1 MLITLWIAFFE
12 VNLFSGVDIIMKKS
26 TPLLKYQELIAEV
39 HRLFSEKQTGTIF
52 ITTSDNHLVRLV
64 LNKGEIVH
72 LVYDTNHRSYDAI
85 PLLRKI
91 QAGRLQF
98 ARGIFEATDEIP
110 LPPTEELLYV
120 LKEKGEE
127 KDIVTY
133 SPKKVDSQFDK
144 VIIQIKR
151 ALSNHIGP
159 IAALICDEYIE
170 KAGGI
175 SNINA
180 IDALIDDVAKEID
193 EPDTERLF
201 KIQLKD
207 EIVKKNLI

>member
-1 MLITLWIAFFE
+1 MPITLWIAIE

-26 TPLLKYQELIAEV
+26 TPLLKYQELIAEI

-72 LVYDTNHRSYDAI
+72 LVYDTNYRSYDAI
-85 PLLRKI
+85 PLLKKI

-98 ARGIFEATDEIP
+98 ARGIFETAAEIS
-110 LPPTEELLYV
+110 LPPTQELLYV
-120 LKEKGEE
+120 LKGKGEE
-127 KDIVTY
+127 KELLTY
-133 SPKKVDSQFDK
+133 SPKKVDSPFEE

-170 KAGGI
+170 KVGGI
-175 SNINA
+175 NNLDA
-180 IDALIDDVAKEID
+180 IDSLIDDVAKEIG
-193 EPDTERLF
+193 EPNTERLF

>member
-1 MLITLWIAFFE
+1 MPITLWIALE

-26 TPLLKYQELIAEV
+26 TPLLTYQELIAEI

-72 LVYDTNHRSYDAI
+72 LVYDTNYRSYDAI
-85 PLLRKI
+85 PLLKKI

-98 ARGIFEATDEIP
+98 ARGIFETADEIP
-110 LPPTEELLYV
+110 LPPTKELLYV
-120 LKEKGEE
+120 LSGNGEE
-127 KDIVTY
+127 KNLLTY
-133 SPKKVDSQFDK
+133 SSKKVDSPFEE

-175 SNINA
+175 SNLNA
-180 IDALIDDVAKEID
+180 IDTLIDDVAKEIG

-207 EIVKKNLI
+207 EIVKRNLI

>member
-1 MLITLWIAFFE
+1 
-12 VNLFSGVDIIMKKS
+12 
-26 TPLLKYQELIAEV
+26 
-39 HRLFSEKQTGTIF
+39 
-52 ITTSDNHLVRLV
+52 LV

-85 PLLRKI
+85 PLLKKI

-98 ARGIFEATDEIP
+98 ARGIFEAADEIS
-110 LPPTEELLYV
+110 LPPTKELLYV
-120 LKEKGEE
+120 LKGKGGE
-127 KDIVTY
+127 KDLVTY
-133 SPKKVDSQFDK
+133 SPKQVAAPFDE
-144 VIIQIKR
+144 VILQIKR

-175 SNINA
+175 SNFNA
-180 IDALIDDVAKEID
+180 INALIDDVAKEIGK
-193 EPDTERLF
+193 PDAERLF

-207 EIVKKNLI
+207 KIVKKSLI

>member
-1 MLITLWIAFFE
+1 MPITLWIAVE

-26 TPLLKYQELIAEV
+26 TPLLKYQELIAEI
-39 HRLFSEKQTGTIF
+39 HRLFAEKQTGTIF
-52 ITTSDNHLVRLV
+52 ITTSDNHLVRMV

-72 LVYDTNHRSYDAI
+72 LVYDTNYRSYDAI
-85 PLLRKI
+85 PLLKKI

-98 ARGIFEATDEIP
+98 ARGIFEAAAEIS
-110 LPPTEELLYV
+110 LPPTQELLYV
-120 LKEKGEE
+120 LKGKGEE
-127 KDIVTY
+127 KDLLTY
-133 SPKKVDSQFDK
+133 SPKKVDSPFEE

-175 SNINA
+175 NNRNA
-180 IDALIDDVAKEID
+180 IDSLIDDVAKEIG
-193 EPDTERLF
+193 EPNTERLF

>member
-1 MLITLWIAFFE
+1 MPITLWIAVE

-26 TPLLKYQELIAEV
+26 TPLLKYQELIAEI

-72 LVYDTNHRSYDAI
+72 LVYDTNYRSYDAI
-85 PLLRKI
+85 PLLKKI

-98 ARGIFEATDEIP
+98 ARGIFEAADEIS
-110 LPPTEELLYV
+110 LPPTKELLYV
-120 LKEKGEE
+120 LKGKGEE
-127 KDIVTY
+127 KDLLTY
-133 SPKKVDSQFDK
+133 SPKKVDSPFEE

-175 SNINA
+175 NNLDA
-180 IDALIDDVAKEID
+180 IDSLIDDVAKEID
-193 EPDTERLF
+193 EPNTERLF

>member
-1 MLITLWIAFFE
+1 
-12 VNLFSGVDIIMKKS
+12 MKAS
-26 TPLLKYQELIAEV
+26 TPLLKYQELIAEI

-52 ITTSDNHLVRLV
+52 ITTNDNHLVRLV

-85 PLLRKI
+85 PLLKKI

-98 ARGIFEATDEIP
+98 ARGIFEAADEIP
-110 LPPTEELLYV
+110 LPPTKELLYV
-120 LKEKGEE
+120 LKGKGGE
-127 KDIVTY
+127 KDLVTY
-133 SPKKVDSQFDK
+133 SPKKVAAPFDE
-144 VIIQIKR
+144 VILQIKR

-175 SNINA
+175 SNFNA
-180 IDALIDDVAKEID
+180 INALIDDVAKEIG

-201 KIQLKD
+201 KIQLRDK
-207 EIVKKNLI
+207 IVKKSLI

>member
-1 MLITLWIAFFE
+1 MPITLWIAVE

-39 HRLFSEKQTGTIF
+39 HRLFAEKQTGTIF

-72 LVYDTNHRSYDAI
+72 LVYDTNYRSYDAI
-85 PLLRKI
+85 PLLKKI

-98 ARGIFEATDEIP
+98 ARGIFEAANEIP
-110 LPPTEELLYV
+110 LPPTKELLYV
-120 LKEKGEE
+120 LSGKGEE
-127 KDIVTY
+127 KNLLTY
-133 SPKKVDSQFDK
+133 SPKKVDSPFEE

-170 KAGGI
+170 KTGGI
-175 SNINA
+175 NNFNA
-180 IDALIDDVAKEID
+180 IDALIDDVAKEIG

-207 EIVKKNLI
+207 KIVKKNLI

>member
-1 MLITLWIAFFE
+1 MPITLWIAVE

-26 TPLLKYQELIAEV
+26 TPLLKYQELIAEI
-39 HRLFSEKQTGTIF
+39 HRLFAEKQTGTIF
-52 ITTSDNHLVRLV
+52 ITTSDNHLVRMV

-72 LVYDTNHRSYDAI
+72 LVYDTNYRSYDAI

-98 ARGIFEATDEIP
+98 ARGIFEAAAEIS
-110 LPPTEELLYV
+110 LPPTQELLYV
-120 LKEKGEE
+120 LKGKGEE
-127 KDIVTY
+127 KDLLTY
-133 SPKKVDSQFDK
+133 SPKKVDSPFEE

-175 SNINA
+175 NNRNA
-180 IDALIDDVAKEID
+180 IDSLIDDVAKEIG

>member
-1 MLITLWIAFFE
+1 MPITLWIAVE

-26 TPLLKYQELIAEV
+26 TPLLKYQELIAEI
-39 HRLFSEKQTGTIF
+39 HRLFAEKQTGTIF

-72 LVYDTNHRSYDAI
+72 LVYDTNYRSYDAI
-85 PLLRKI
+85 PLLKKI

-98 ARGIFEATDEIP
+98 ARGIFETAAEIS
-110 LPPTEELLYV
+110 LPPTKELLYV
-120 LKEKGEE
+120 LKGKGEE
-127 KDIVTY
+127 KDLLTY
-133 SPKKVDSQFDK
+133 SPKKVDSPFEE

-175 SNINA
+175 NNLNA
-180 IDALIDDVAKEID
+180 IDALIDDVAKEIG

>member
-1 MLITLWIAFFE
+1 MPITLWIAVE

-26 TPLLKYQELIAEV
+26 TPLLKYQELIAEI
-39 HRLFSEKQTGTIF
+39 HRLFAEKQTGTIF

-72 LVYDTNHRSYDAI
+72 LVYDTNYRSYDAI

-98 ARGIFEATDEIP
+98 ARGIFETAAEIS
-110 LPPTEELLYV
+110 LPPTKELLYV
-120 LKEKGEE
+120 LKGKGEE
-127 KDIVTY
+127 KDLLTY
-133 SPKKVDSQFDK
+133 SPKKVDSPFEE

-175 SNINA
+175 NNLNA
-180 IDALIDDVAKEID
+180 IDALIDDVAKEIG

>member
-1 MLITLWIAFFE
+1 
-12 VNLFSGVDIIMKKS
+12 MKKS

-39 HRLFSEKQTGTIF
+39 HRLFSERQTGTIF

>member
-1 MLITLWIAFFE
+1 MPITLWIAVE
-12 VNLFSGVDIIMKKS
+12 VNLFSGVDTLMKKS
-26 TPLLKYQELIAEV
+26 TPLLNYQELIAEI
-39 HRLFSEKQTGTIF
+39 HRLFAEKQTGTIF

-72 LVYDTNHRSYDAI
+72 LVYDTTHRSYDAI
-85 PLLRKI
+85 PLLKKI

-98 ARGIFEATDEIP
+98 ARGIFEAADEIP
-110 LPPTEELLYV
+110 LPPTKELLYV
-120 LKEKGEE
+120 LRGKGEE
-127 KDIVTY
+127 KDLFTY
-133 SPKKVDSQFDK
+133 SSKKVDSPFEE

-175 SNINA
+175 GNLNA
-180 IDALIDDVAKEID
+180 IDALIDDVAKEIG
-193 EPDTERLF
+193 ESDTERLF
-201 KIQLKD
+201 KIQLRD
-207 EIVKKNLI
+207 ELVKRNLI